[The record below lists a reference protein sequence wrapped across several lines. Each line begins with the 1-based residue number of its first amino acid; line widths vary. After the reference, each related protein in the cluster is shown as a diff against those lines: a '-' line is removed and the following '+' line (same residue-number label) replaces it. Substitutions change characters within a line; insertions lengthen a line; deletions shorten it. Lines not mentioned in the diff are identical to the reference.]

1 MRKLLGYMFILALP
15 PLSLQSVQTAFVPG
29 AHACGGAHLLLR
41 VAELSREWDKPACV
55 AQLDL
60 KKAFDHVSHVAAF
73 DAMNQ
78 QKVPLAAQALIAKL
92 WDITTVVG
100 KLGRETSSPI
110 NLDRGL
116 PQGAPESPIIF
127 TMVVEMVIRR
137 VMGRWR
143 ARGAGWE
150 LDGVWVSCACYA
162 DDLVLVS
169 SSPRLLARMCN
180 DLIEEFRLIGLGVG
194 AEKTHWT
201 SNPPMPSMTLE
212 VDGCRVAWEPNLTFV
227 GTVVDMSGTSGP
239 AMSYRMT
246 AATRKL
252 EQWRSILLAPWLAMR
267 CRAELA
273 ANILW
278 TSALWCAQT
287 WNTTKAQRASL
298 DSWSARIFARVAR
311 LRRQDT
317 EDDAAWWRRRHR
329 VGHELIHKFGIQLS
343 RLCLRLAFRWAGHVA
358 RLPSAHWLA
367 AIVRC
372 RALQWWRWRQAR
384 HTCRQT
390 GVHPRRFKATR
401 WESQFSALFG
411 DGSAESTAENTGW
424 LGHAQCRDAWRDS
437 TALL

>member
-29 AHACGGAHLLLR
+29 AHACGAAHLLLR

-273 ANILW
+273 ATNIMDLGLVVC
-278 TSALWCAQT
+278 TDMEYHQSTACKFRFVVCAHFCKGGTFASAGY
-287 WNTTKAQRASL
+287 R
-298 DSWSARIFARVAR
+298 
-311 LRRQDT
+311 
-317 EDDAAWWRRRHR
+317 
-329 VGHELIHKFGIQLS
+329 G
-343 RLCLRLAFRWAGHVA
+343 
-358 RLPSAHWLA
+358 
-367 AIVRC
+367 RC
-372 RALQWWRWRQAR
+372 RVVETSPSSRPRINPQIRDPAFEIVSPFSFPLGWACCQAPIS
-384 HTCRQT
+384 TLACGDCQMQGVAVVEMEAGQT
-390 GVHPRRFKATR
+390 HV
-401 WESQFSALFG
+401 
-411 DGSAESTAENTGW
+411 
-424 LGHAQCRDAWRDS
+424 
-437 TALL
+437 